1 MQSSD
6 ARILRGAAIPTC
18 LAGLAAAIVC
28 GTVAGSE
35 GVIAAV
41 MGTAL
46 VMVFFSISLVAV
58 AYAGRISPQ
67 AMMPAALGSYVL
79 KLLVI
84 YAALAALKNVTIW
97 HPRSFAWTVLAL
109 TLVWVFAE
117 ARGLIKSKMLYV
129 DDPQD
134 PANSASNRR
143 ADG

>member
-28 GTVAGSE
+28 GTVVGSK
-35 GVIAAV
+35 GVIAAA
-41 MGTAL
+41 MGTVL
-46 VMVFFSISLVAV
+46 VMVFFTISLVAV
-58 AYAGRISPQ
+58 TYAARISPQ
-67 AMMPAALGSYVL
+67 AMLPAALGSYIL

-84 YAALAALKNVTIW
+84 GIVLTALKNVTIW

-117 ARGLIKSKMLYV
+117 ARGLIKSKMLYI
-129 DDPQD
+129 DDPLD
-134 PANSASNRR
+134 PAAQAGNRH